1 MLSPETCTYV
11 GTEKHV
17 SASGACTC
25 TCLIGRLRH
34 IREIVAFRS
43 FVMPAAAPPAVY
55 KPAPGEEPPPL
66 YKPELIEPKKRLT
79 LMQRCYKEPWVP
91 IGAPL
96 PPYIT
101 CPQSEHVRCSR
112 ATCAGCLTT
121 AGVLSVGFGAFIA
134 GNKVLA
140 QYMMRARV
148 AAQGA
153 TVVAMVVSAGGL
165 FMPSKAEAQGA
176 PRL

>member
-1 MLSPETCTYV
+1 M
-11 GTEKHV
+11 
-17 SASGACTC
+17 SG
-25 TCLIGRLRH
+25 
-34 IREIVAFRS
+34 
-43 FVMPAAAPPAVY
+43 FVFLYMPAAAPPAVY

-96 PPYIT
+96 PQYIT

>member
-1 MLSPETCTYV
+1 MFLHGIHRQNFHFT
-11 GTEKHV
+11 
-17 SASGACTC
+17 
-25 TCLIGRLRH
+25 
-34 IREIVAFRS
+34 RERRSLPRRS
-43 FVMPAAAPPAVY
+43 FCRVVTVSVVFSCQLLPLLPCISRRRARSLLPYTSPSSSNPRSGSRSCSAATRSRGSRSVRY
-55 KPAPGEEPPPL
+55 LPL
-66 YKPELIEPKKRLT
+66 YI
-79 LMQRCYKEPWVP
+79 M
-91 IGAPL
+91 
-96 PPYIT
+96 

-165 FMPSKAEAQGA
+165 FMPSKAETQGA

>member
-1 MLSPETCTYV
+1 
-11 GTEKHV
+11 
-17 SASGACTC
+17 
-25 TCLIGRLRH
+25 
-34 IREIVAFRS
+34 
-43 FVMPAAAPPAVY
+43 
-55 KPAPGEEPPPL
+55 L

>member
-1 MLSPETCTYV
+1 
-11 GTEKHV
+11 
-17 SASGACTC
+17 
-25 TCLIGRLRH
+25 
-34 IREIVAFRS
+34 
-43 FVMPAAAPPAVY
+43 MP
-55 KPAPGEEPPPL
+55 KPGEQPPPL

-91 IGAPL
+91 I
-96 PPYIT
+96 
-101 CPQSEHVRCSR
+101 
-112 ATCAGCLTT
+112 GCLTT

-148 AAQGA
+148 FAQGA

-165 FMPSKAEAQGA
+165 FLPSKAEAESA
-176 PRL
+176 PPQRQ